1 MAKLTDEQM
10 ETIKELSEFNK
21 DFKKLL
27 DKYEDISPELIVM
40 EAVSKL
46 TCISM
51 ELVPAGVDLRDV
63 FLEAVEVGIIKY
75 CEEENND

>member
-1 MAKLTDEQM
+1 MVKLTDEQM

-27 DKYEDISPELIVM
+27 DKYEDISPELIVL

-46 TCISM
+46 ACICM
-51 ELVPAGVDLRDV
+51 ELVPAGVDLKEV
-63 FLEAVEVGIIKY
+63 FLKAMETGIIKHW
-75 CEEENND
+75 EEKND